1 LTTTE
6 RLRYDPVAMTL
17 KIEDYGPATYVQTVD
32 VAGRSFTVWPYLRF
46 SAKNH
51 PGVPYDAELTV
62 KLQDRGYVCTKLT
75 VEQRTGGRP
84 VTLAGIRSIPVE
96 SLVRQSLQ
104 KLLQE
109 HPILE
114 STAPAKPRLRFG
126 GPLGLPVPTGR
137 RTSKRRS
144 PEQETADVELA
155 AVVYR
160 LAEVCGYP
168 PTKAVADQ
176 LRIPLGTARFLVAR
190 AVKWD
195 LLPARERGA
204 K

>member
-1 LTTTE
+1 ME
-6 RLRYDPVAMTL
+6 RSCYSPAVMTL
-17 KIEDYGPATYVQTVD
+17 KIEDYGPATYVQTID
-32 VAGRSFTVWPYLRF
+32 VAGRSFTVWPYIRF
-46 SAKNH
+46 SATAER
-51 PGVPYDAELTV
+51 GVPYDAELTV
-62 KLQDRGYVCTKLT
+62 ELQDRGYACTKLE
-75 VEQRTGGRP
+75 VKQRPGGQP

-104 KLLQE
+104 VLLQE

-126 GPLGLPVPTGR
+126 GTLGLPVPTRR
-137 RTSKRRS
+137 RTAKRRT

-160 LAEVCGYP
+160 LAEVCGVP

-190 AVKWD
+190 AVKRD
-195 LLPARERGA
+195 LLPAREKGA